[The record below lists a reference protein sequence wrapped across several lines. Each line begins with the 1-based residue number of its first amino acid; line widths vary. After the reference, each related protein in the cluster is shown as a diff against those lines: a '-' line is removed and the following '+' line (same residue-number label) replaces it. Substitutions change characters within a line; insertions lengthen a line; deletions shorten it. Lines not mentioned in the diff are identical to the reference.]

1 MDEPFY
7 RQKFQ
12 EAINALSGKEFID
25 SGLQLSVEIILES
38 VALKIYKP
46 EWSSTPESP
55 MDTPGRIFFSVWIN
69 DQSIKEGKLYYNI
82 HALKLKNLKGYRI
95 PARNFAEDFRN
106 RFAEDQKNWENV
118 SVQYGPLTLME
129 GWIELRPDHIQN
141 DLCGL
146 ARKFLNLSPVID
158 EVLTTYRLQP

>member
-1 MDEPFY
+1 MDESFY

-12 EAINALSGKEFID
+12 EAVDMLSGKEFID
-25 SGLQLSVEIILES
+25 SGLRLSVDTILES

-55 MDTPGRIFFSVWIN
+55 IDAPGRIFFSVWIN
-69 DQSIKEGKLYYNI
+69 DQSIKEGRLYYNI
-82 HALKLKNLKGYRI
+82 HALKLKNLKGYKI

-146 ARKFLNLSPVID
+146 ARKFLNLSPMID
-158 EVLTTYRLQP
+158 EALTTYRLKR